1 MIFKR
6 VTMKAYD
13 IAIDNY
19 FQSKRKR
26 FIFNVVGI
34 LWINGWAN
42 PLIKGSHGKLSR
54 ENPSCIASTRV
65 CWNRKK
71 PNWKHLFIFIF

>member
-34 LWINGWAN
+34 L
-42 PLIKGSHGKLSR
+42 
-54 ENPSCIASTRV
+54 
-65 CWNRKK
+65 
-71 PNWKHLFIFIF
+71 